1 VRSAARL
8 RRRARIFLD
17 RRFSLPF
24 NRCADSWCWCL
35 GYLTPPLQ
43 SAKVG
48 SQRLLQPA
56 RQTAWRAFLLGP
68 RDTSLLDPV
77 IAYVDLVDGTRR
89 PVFEQLDG
97 RQYVLDEDERVF
109 GVWHIPPDGGVDL
122 PVIVPA

>member
-1 VRSAARL
+1 
-8 RRRARIFLD
+8 
-17 RRFSLPF
+17 
-24 NRCADSWCWCL
+24 
-35 GYLTPPLQ
+35 
-43 SAKVG
+43 
-48 SQRLLQPA
+48 
-56 RQTAWRAFLLGP
+56 LLGP